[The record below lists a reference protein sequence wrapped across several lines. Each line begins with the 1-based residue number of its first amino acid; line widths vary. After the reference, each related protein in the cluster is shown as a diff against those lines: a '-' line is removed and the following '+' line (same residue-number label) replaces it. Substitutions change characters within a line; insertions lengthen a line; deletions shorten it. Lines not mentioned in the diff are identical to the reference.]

1 MLRARVLTALLL
13 LGLTLAAIYLLP
25 QGAFALLLGGVV
37 LACGWEWSRLAGLE
51 STAARGGAVAVLA
64 LAMLLIET
72 QPAQAR
78 YVLWLASGFWVFAVF
93 LVVRYPRDARW
104 LSGVPVALMGLPVLV
119 GAWWGLCAIRGAAQG
134 GHWLLWLFCLVWG
147 ADIGAYFAGRRFGRR
162 KLAPAVSPG
171 KTWEGVFGGALLS
184 LGLTWTALALT
195 DQWAPVWFPVVL
207 ALIALSIFGDLFESV
222 LKRQR
227 GVKDSGSLL
236 PGHGGLLDRVDALLP
251 VLPVFALLQP
261 LLLTR

>member
-147 ADIGAYFAGRRFGRR
+147 ADIGAYFAGRQFGRR

-184 LGLTWTALALT
+184 LGLTWTALAL
-195 DQWAPVWFPVVL
+195 QH
-207 ALIALSIFGDLFESV
+207 ALKQVAKYRECNQREHHREPYRRPLVGQ
-222 LKRQR
+222 RQR

>member
-1 MLRARVLTALLL
+1 MTALLL

-25 QGAFALLLGGVV
+25 QSAFAVLLGGVV
-37 LACGWEWSRLAGLE
+37 LVCGWEWSRLAGLE
-51 STAARGGAVAVLA
+51 SLMARGAAVTVLG
-64 LAMLLIET
+64 LGMLLIG
-72 QPAQAR
+72 AQAQQI
-78 YVLWLASGFWVFAVF
+78 LWLASGLWGVAVL
-93 LVVRYPRDARW
+93 LVLRYPRDARW
-104 LSGVPVALMGLPVLV
+104 LSGLPIGLMGVPVLI
-119 GAWWGLCAIRGAAQG
+119 GAWSGLCAIRGAEHG

-171 KTWEGVFGGALLS
+171 KTWEGVFGGAALS
-184 LGLTWTALALT
+184 LGLTLSALAAADL
-195 DQWAPVWFPVVL
+195 WSPVWIPVVL
-207 ALIALSIFGDLFESV
+207 VLIVLSVFGDLFESV

-251 VLPVFALLQP
+251 VLPIFALLQP
-261 LLLTR
+261 LLANR

>member
-25 QGAFALLLGGVV
+25 QRAFALLLGAVV

-51 STAARGGAVAVLA
+51 SSVARGGAVAVLA

-78 YVLWLASGFWVFAVF
+78 FVLWLASGFWVFAVL
-93 LVVRYPRDARW
+93 LVVRFPRDARW
-104 LSGVPVALMGLPVLV
+104 LSGGAVALMGLPVLV
-119 GAWWGLCAIRGAAQG
+119 GAWLGLCAIRGAEHG

-171 KTWEGVFGGALLS
+171 KTWEGVLGGVLLS
-184 LGLTWTALALT
+184 LGLTLSALALSG
-195 DQWAPVWFPVVL
+195 QWTPIWIPVVL
-207 ALIALSIFGDLFESV
+207 ALIALSVFGDLFESV